1 MRQAW
6 FMAIVEFIKG
16 LTDQDHN
23 FFQDDLGGGNVF
35 QFGEVG
41 GNCIEHHNGFG
52 GHTEDDNF
60 GEELDETMGEKS
72 NWVSVKE
79 GDGVLDS
86 EGDGVHLSKKSDA
99 IQQAGNVSPMA
110 STKDHMEI
118 DAENVKDDYTNS
130 QHHLDLL
137 NKACA
142 FKTEIT
148 TIDVLVPLNDDDRL
162 LGTMKPNVACD
173 QVDKLVKSSLDDMEL
188 EQQPDN
194 VVDKQRHVEQQPN
207 DAFEVKVNE
216 KPCVWIDFTP
226 FKVKQKKCQHA
237 LRPNY
242 VLRSAGRRKKKLGMA
257 LKPPFGQQSATTLA
271 PKKTRSRSMKTD
283 VIAPPIFL
291 EDISEQPRIWSINH
305 LMTHEPF
312 LENMSDVRVIG
323 DFSMKFYNSL
333 RSVPN
338 CCSVV

>member
-16 LTDQDHN
+16 LTDQDGN

-52 GHTEDDNF
+52 GHTEDGNF
-60 GEELDETMGEKS
+60 VEELDETMGEKR
-72 NWVSVKE
+72 NDEVACHA
-79 GDGVLDS
+79 D
-86 EGDGVHLSKKSDA
+86 
-99 IQQAGNVSPMA
+99 
-110 STKDHMEI
+110 DHVEI

-130 QHHLDLL
+130 QHHLNLL

-148 TIDVLVPLNDDDRL
+148 TIDVLVPPNDDDRL
-162 LGTMKPNVACD
+162 LRTMKPNVACD
-173 QVDKLVKSSLDDMEL
+173 QVDKPVKSSLDDMEL

-226 FKVKQKKCQHA
+226 LKVKQKKCQRA

-242 VLRSAGRRKKKLGMA
+242 VLRSAERRKKKLGMA

-291 EDISEQPRIWSINH
+291 EDISGQPRIRSINH

-312 LENMSDVRVIG
+312 LENMSDVRVVR

-333 RSVPN
+333 GSVPN
-338 CCSVV
+338 HCSVV